1 MPYLCNIKPSG
12 AHPLLD
18 LENSGGIPAVMKA
31 VEPLLDGNAMT
42 CTGKTVKENLKDVP
56 LVENDVL
63 FSLEHPKRP
72 EAALEEPHT
81 GVEPL
86 CVPCH
91 EC

>member
-1 MPYLCNIKPSG
+1 MLPP
-12 AHPLLD
+12 
-18 LENSGGIPAVMKA
+18 
-31 VEPLLDGNAMT
+31 

-72 EAALEEPHT
+72 EGGLEEPHT